1 MLETASQVLTIP
13 ESALEFDGDD
23 TFVYRKNAEGGY
35 DRVQVQT
42 GLSDGV
48 DIEIKS
54 GLNQGDKVRG
64 PRIIKSEENEN

>member
-1 MLETASQVLTIP
+1 M
-13 ESALEFDGDD
+13 
-23 TFVYRKNAEGGY
+23 
-35 DRVQVQT
+35 QVQT